1 MDVTHDRFM
10 FNATSANKAPGSGV
24 MERVTNKHLYKELS
38 KIPEWRKML
47 SNEYMH
53 DIEIDNVSWPS
64 LEHYFIAECFYAN
77 KPEYDLLQ
85 DKEVSLT
92 KHRLKAKT
100 VPITQDVLNKGLR
113 VKFSKKYMEFYK
125 VLKHTRG
132 ALLTNWKR
140 GNPVSLDGE
149 ERYVEPNEVCHVLME
164 VRDDLV
170 QESELKDPSTTRLET
185 THEESGVVQPIK
197 ENNIQREL
205 KILSKKDF
213 DDFNDFIAKYDQTKN
228 TSINIL
234 TIYEK
239 TNIIGVRMEQ
249 LSMGAEPLIDE
260 YLASTLNS
268 VKLIAVEEYN
278 QRKIPFVVCRNMPNN
293 KKEYW
298 KLEDMILC

>member
-10 FNATSANKAPGSGV
+10 FNATSANKPPGSGV
-24 MERVTNKHLYKELS
+24 MERVANKHIYKELS
-38 KIPEWRKML
+38 KIPEWRKLL
-47 SNEYMH
+47 SNEYLH
-53 DIEIDNVSWPS
+53 DIEIDDVTWPS
-64 LEHYFIAECFYAN
+64 LEHYLLAECVYAT
-77 KPEYDLLQ
+77 KPEYVLLQ
-85 DKEVSLT
+85 DKEVTLT
-92 KHRLKAKT
+92 KYRTKAKST
-100 VPITQDVLNKGLR
+100 VTDIDILTKGLR
-113 VKFSKKYMEFYK
+113 IKFSKKYMEFYK
-125 VLKHTRG
+125 TLKFTKG

-140 GNPVSLDGE
+140 GNPVSLDGDN
-149 ERYVEPNEVCHVLME
+149 RYVEPNDACVVLMQLRDE
-164 VRDDLV
+164 IVREADVKEPLVANDDTNDV
-170 QESELKDPSTTRLET
+170 EPSP
-185 THEESGVVQPIK
+185 QPVK

-213 DDFNDFIAKYDQTKN
+213 DDFDDFIAKYDQTKN

-260 YLASTLNS
+260 YLASTLSS
-268 VKLIAVEEYN
+268 VKLIAVEEYK

-298 KLEDMILC
+298 KLDDMILC